1 MFLDCSPLVL
11 AVPVRACS
19 KCGEVKP
26 ATREHFPVRSSGRL
40 DTQCLLCR
48 AEYDRTYWVAN
59 RERRLERKKEY
70 YKENRER
77 VKTRA
82 KKWREANP
90 ERVKANN
97 KAWHEANL
105 ERAAANN
112 KAWLAVNRERKS
124 AINAKWRKSHPDT
137 VRAATQRHLARK
149 RSLPS
154 AFTASD
160 WQVALDNFGGCCAA
174 CGRPPGIWHSIVQDH
189 WIPITAPNC
198 PGTVPWNMIPL
209 CHSTKDGRGGCN
221 KEKSNRAP
229 AEWLIDKFGKR
240 KGRAILKR
248 IEAFLDSRK
257 PVV

>member
-11 AVPVRACS
+11 AIPVRACS

-160 WQVALDNFGGCCAA
+160 WQCALDYFGGCCAV
-174 CGRPPGIWHSIVQDH
+174 CGRPPGLWHTLAADH
-189 WIPITAPNC
+189 WIPLSKGGPTTPDNI
-198 PGTVPWNMIPL
+198 VPL
-209 CHSTKDGRGGCN
+209 CHGAGGCN
-221 KEKSNRAP
+221 NSKSNRDAI
-229 AEWLIDKFGKR
+229 EWLTETFGKR
-240 KGRAILKR
+240 KGRAIQKR
-248 IEAFLDSRK
+248 VDEFLNSR
-257 PVV
+257 